1 MIQIQRYTTDKK
13 GQKIDNFFRSWVM
26 ANIQANNDS
35 AIILRKRAAKEYTK
49 YAQGL
54 YLTDYQTAST
64 EEKQMLEEE
73 WHKFAK
79 EFIHVYKTDRNY
91 SSSIL
96 GFGSISDE
104 DVNDK
109 IKLEI
114 ENVTFRYARYI
125 GLEELYRPLYQIMKA
140 TADELLSSKDTNEI

>member
-35 AIILRKRAAKEYTK
+35 AIILKKRASKEYTK
-49 YAQGL
+49 YAQGF

-73 WHKFAK
+73 WQIFAE

-91 SSSIL
+91 SSSIF
-96 GFGSISDE
+96 GFGSLSDE
-104 DVNDK
+104 DINAK

-114 ENVTFRYARYI
+114 ENVTLRYARYI
-125 GLEELYRPLYQIMKA
+125 GLEELYQPLYKIMKA
-140 TADELLSSKDTNEI
+140 TADRLLTTE

>member
-13 GQKIDNFFRSWVM
+13 GQKIDNFFRSWIM

-35 AIILRKRAAKEYTK
+35 AIILKKRASKEYTK
-49 YAQGL
+49 YAQGF

-64 EEKQMLEEE
+64 EEKQMLEKE
-73 WHKFAK
+73 WQIFAE

-91 SSSIL
+91 SSSIF
-96 GFGSISDE
+96 GFGSLSDE
-104 DVNDK
+104 DINAK

-114 ENVTFRYARYI
+114 ENVTLRYARYI
-125 GLEELYRPLYQIMKA
+125 GLEELYQPLYLIMKA
-140 TADELLSSKDTNEI
+140 TADRLLTTE

>member
-35 AIILRKRAAKEYTK
+35 AIIYKRRAAKDYTK
-49 YAQGL
+49 YAQGF
-54 YLTDYQTAST
+54 YLTDYPTAT
-64 EEKQMLEEE
+64 AEEKQMLEEE
-73 WHKFAK
+73 WQKFAN

-91 SSSIL
+91 SSSIF

-104 DVNDK
+104 DVNAK

-114 ENVTFRYARYI
+114 ENVTLRYPRYI
-125 GLEELYRPLYQIMKA
+125 GLEELYRPLYLIMKA
-140 TADELLSSKDTNEI
+140 TADKLLSTEENK

>member
-1 MIQIQRYTTDKK
+1 MLEIKRYRTDKK
-13 GQKIDNFFRSWVM
+13 GNKIDNFFRSWVM

-35 AIILRKRAAKEYTK
+35 AIILKKRAAKEYTK
-49 YAQGL
+49 YAQGF
-54 YLTDYQTAST
+54 YLTDYPTAT
-64 EEKQMLEEE
+64 AEEKQMLEEE
-73 WHKFAK
+73 WQKFAN

-91 SSSIL
+91 SSSIF

-114 ENVTFRYARYI
+114 ENVTLRYPRFI
-125 GLEELYRPLYQIMKA
+125 GLEELYSPLYKIMKA
-140 TADELLSSKDTNEI
+140 VADKL

>member
-13 GQKIDNFFRSWVM
+13 GNKIDLFFRSWVM

-35 AIILRKRAAKEYTK
+35 AIILKKRAAKEYTK
-49 YAQGL
+49 YAQGF
-54 YLTDYQTAST
+54 YLTDYQTASA
-64 EEKQMLEEE
+64 EDRQVLEAE
-73 WHKFAK
+73 WQKFAE

-91 SSSIL
+91 SSSIF

-114 ENVTFRYARYI
+114 ENVTLRYPRFI
-125 GLEELYRPLYQIMKA
+125 GLEELYSPLYKIMKNA
-140 TADELLSSKDTNEI
+140 ADKL

>member
-1 MIQIQRYTTDKK
+1 MIQIQRYSIDKK

-35 AIILRKRAAKEYTK
+35 AIILKKRAAKEYTK
-49 YAQGL
+49 YAQGF
-54 YLTDYQTAST
+54 YLTDYQTASA
-64 EEKQMLEEE
+64 EDRQVLEDE
-73 WHKFAK
+73 WQKFAE
-79 EFIHVYKTDRNY
+79 EFIRVYKTDRNY
-91 SSSIL
+91 SSSIF

-114 ENVTFRYARYI
+114 ENVTLRYPRFI
-125 GLEELYRPLYQIMKA
+125 GLEELYSPLYKIMKNA
-140 TADELLSSKDTNEI
+140 ADKL

>member
-13 GQKIDNFFRSWVM
+13 GQKIDNFFRSWIM

-35 AIILRKRAAKEYTK
+35 AIILKKRASKEYTK
-49 YAQGL
+49 YAQGF

-64 EEKQMLEEE
+64 EEKQMLEKE
-73 WHKFAK
+73 WQIFAE

-91 SSSIL
+91 SSSIF
-96 GFGSISDE
+96 GFGSLSDE
-104 DVNDK
+104 DINAK

-125 GLEELYRPLYQIMKA
+125 GLEELYQPLYKIMKA
-140 TADELLSSKDTNEI
+140 TADKLLTTE

>member
-1 MIQIQRYTTDKK
+1 MLEIKRYRTDKK
-13 GQKIDNFFRSWVM
+13 GNKIDNFFRSWVM

-35 AIILRKRAAKEYTK
+35 AIILKKRAAKEYTK
-49 YAQGL
+49 YAQGF
-54 YLTDYQTAST
+54 YLTDYPTAT
-64 EEKQMLEEE
+64 AEEKQMLEEE
-73 WHKFAK
+73 WQKFAN

-91 SSSIL
+91 SSSIF

-114 ENVTFRYARYI
+114 ENVTLRYPRFI
-125 GLEELYRPLYQIMKA
+125 GLEELYSPLYKIMKA
-140 TADELLSSKDTNEI
+140 EADKL